1 MNSYVLNFSEINKTR
16 LNDVGGKGANLGELK
31 IIDGIQVPA
40 GFCITTE
47 AYKKSIN
54 NNEQLKELIEL
65 LAKLQL
71 AEKDKILE
79 ISSKIRS
86 TIEKG
91 GMAKEVE
98 NTIIE
103 ALSQFNEKQ
112 SFAVRSSATAEDMP
126 DASFAGQYD
135 TYLNIIGKEE
145 ILKHVVEC
153 WSSLFNE
160 RAIVYR
166 IQNSF
171 DHRKVLLS
179 VIIQQ
184 MVMSEVSGILFT
196 ADPLTSDRKTMS
208 IDAGFGLGEALV
220 SGLINPDT
228 YKIIEGVIIS
238 KKIGSKALEIK
249 AADST
254 GTVEIKREEPGEEIQ
269 ALTDKQILH
278 LAEIGRKI
286 EAHFGYPQDIEWCL
300 ADKEFYIVQS
310 RPLTTL
316 FPAPKSPD
324 KVKRVYMSVG
334 HMQVMTEPIFPLGIS
349 LFGFVSLFPV
359 DRAGGRLFVDIT
371 LDLTTPQGRRMVKQ
385 KVDNM
390 DPLMASAVRK
400 VLGNKE
406 YIRNLPK
413 GKGNLLKG
421 SRLFPWLKEA
431 FRIYLKNDP
440 SMLDELVRKNEKSLN
455 ELEKN
460 LEHLSGEKLFDFIVD
475 DRKELQARLFD
486 ATHFGAVLVCQYVAG
501 GINSNTE
508 KWLGEKN
515 VTNALSKSVEH
526 NITSEMGLALCDV
539 ADVVRQYPE
548 VMDYLSNANDESFFQ
563 KLKKLPGGIE
573 TASAISEF
581 LEKYGMRCP
590 GEIDITKPRFYEKPT
605 QLVPVILNNIKLLK
619 PGEHI
624 EKFEQAKREAKETE
638 EKIIRGLQ
646 ELPGGARKAKK
657 MQKIISVF
665 RNFIGAREYPK
676 YFWIRRFDIYKQA
689 LLKEAEK
696 LLAADI
702 IRQISDV
709 FYLYFDEFRD
719 AVQSNRLDMDLIEKR
734 KKEYAGYQKM
744 TPPRIILSDGEVPM
758 GEYEGSNIPAGALPG
773 VPVSSGIVEGRARVV
788 SRLEDAQVEK
798 GDILVTSYTDPS
810 WTPVFVTIAGLV
822 TEVGGTMSHG
832 AVITREY
839 GLPAVVGV
847 ENATKLIK
855 NGQQICV
862 NGTEGY
868 IEILQ
873 TSGNKLLSDNI

>member
-1 MNSYVLNFSEINKTR
+1 MNSYVLNFSVINKTR

-31 IIDGIQVPA
+31 RIDGIQVPA

-47 AYKKSIN
+47 AYKKSIKDN
-54 NNEQLKELIEL
+54 QQLKELLKL
-65 LAKLQL
+65 LARLHHD
-71 AEKDKILE
+71 EKDKISE
-79 ISSKIRS
+79 ISAKIRS
-86 TIEKG
+86 AIEKG

-98 NTIIE
+98 NTINE
-103 ALSQFNEKQ
+103 ALSQFGEKQ
-112 SFAVRSSATAEDMP
+112 SFAVRSSATAEDLP
-126 DASFAGQYD
+126 DASFAGQHD
-135 TYLNIIGKEE
+135 TYLNIRGKEE
-145 ILKHVVEC
+145 ILKHVIRC
-153 WSSLFNE
+153 WSSLFTE
-160 RAIVYR
+160 RAVIYR

-179 VIIQQ
+179 VIIQK

-228 YKIIEGVIIS
+228 YKIKEGVIIS

-254 GTVEIKREEPGEEIQ
+254 GTVEIKREEPGGEIQ
-269 ALTDKQILH
+269 TLTDKQILH

-334 HMQVMTEPIFPLGIS
+334 HMQVMTEPILPLGIS
-349 LFGFVSLFPV
+349 LFGFASLFPA
-359 DRAGGRLFVDIT
+359 DQAGGRLFVDIT
-371 LDLTTPQGRRMVKQ
+371 LDLTTSQGRRMVKQ

-400 VLGNKE
+400 VLEKKE
-406 YIRNLPK
+406 YIRSLPK

-421 SRLFPWLKEA
+421 ARLFPWLKEA

-440 SMLDELVRKNEKSLN
+440 VILDELVRKNEKSLY
-455 ELEKN
+455 ELKQK
-460 LEHLSGEKLFDFIVD
+460 LEHLSGQELFDFIID
-475 DRKELQARLFD
+475 DRKKLQERLFD

-539 ADVVRQYPE
+539 ADVIRQYPE
-548 VMDYLSNANDESFFQ
+548 VVDYFSHANDESFFQ
-563 KLKKLPGGIE
+563 KLKKFPGGIE

-590 GEIDITKPRFYEKPT
+590 GEIDITKPRFHEKPT
-605 QLVPVILNNIKLLK
+605 QLVPVILSNIKLLK

-624 EKFEQAKREAKETE
+624 EKFEQGKREARETE

-646 ELPGGARKAKK
+646 ELPSGARKAKK
-657 MQKIISVF
+657 IQKMISVF

-676 YFWIRRFDIYKQA
+676 YFWIRRFGIYKQA

-696 LLAADI
+696 LLVAGVIQQVSDI
-702 IRQISDV
+702 
-709 FYLYFDEFRD
+709 FYLYFDEFRE
-719 AVQSNRLDMDLIEKR
+719 AVQSKQVDQALIGKR
-734 KKEYAGYQKM
+734 KREYAGYQKM
-744 TPPRIILSDGEVPM
+744 TPPRIILSDGEVPL
-758 GEYEGSNIPAGALPG
+758 GEYEGSSIPTGALPG
-773 VPVSSGIVEGRARVV
+773 VPVSSGIVEGWARVV

-798 GDILVTSYTDPS
+798 EDILVTSYTDPS

-822 TEVGGTMSHG
+822 TEVGGAMSHG

-855 NGQQICV
+855 DGQKIRV

-868 IEILQ
+868 LEI
-873 TSGNKLLSDNI
+873 I